1 MTWLIVCRAVQGI
14 GGGGIQ
20 QLVQITISDIVSLEE
35 YAPFLLISM
44 SDDRRELF
52 ADCLISTFVAL
63 VDF

>member
-35 YAPFLLISM
+35 YVPFLLISM
-44 SDDRRELF
+44 SHDRRELF

-63 VDF
+63 VDL